1 MDDKIVKQNITSL
14 WNKAYINYD
23 ECYAH
28 GLKSEEDKQEWLKF
42 LKKVIG

>member
-28 GLKSEEDKQEWLKF
+28 GPEKRRRKTG
-42 LKKVIG
+42 VG